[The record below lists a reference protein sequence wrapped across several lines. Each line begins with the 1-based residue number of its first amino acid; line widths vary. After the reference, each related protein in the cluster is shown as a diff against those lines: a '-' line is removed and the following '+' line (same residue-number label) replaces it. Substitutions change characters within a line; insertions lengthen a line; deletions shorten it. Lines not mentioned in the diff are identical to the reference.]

1 MLPTKSRR
9 QKENEI
15 KQEKSPEKEKKPD
28 QIRDKKR
35 QRGKRSGVHLLKAD
49 NADIKSE
56 PVIDNADIKSEPVIA
71 ANTISTPA
79 SISNTDELIRSPING
94 SQVMRTYLDNPYTVI
109 KKRMHCFN
117 LTLDSNVFLLYFFLL
132 IFVK

>member
-1 MLPTKSRR
+1 MVPTKSRR

-35 QRGKRSGVHLLKAD
+35 QRGKRCGVHLLKAD

-56 PVIDNADIKSEPVIA
+56 PVIA
-71 ANTISTPA
+71 ANTGKISTPA

-109 KKRMHCFN
+109 KKGCIVS
-117 LTLDSNVFLLYFFLL
+117 T
-132 IFVK
+132 

>member
-15 KQEKSPEKEKKPD
+15 KQEKSSEKEKKPD

-35 QRGKRSGVHLLKAD
+35 KSRKRSGVHLLKAD

-71 ANTISTPA
+71 ANTGKISTPA

-109 KKRMHCFN
+109 KKGCIVS
-117 LTLDSNVFLLYFFLL
+117 T
-132 IFVK
+132 

>member
-15 KQEKSPEKEKKPD
+15 KQEKSPEKEKKTD

-35 QRGKRSGVHLLKAD
+35 QRGKRCGVHLLKAD

-56 PVIDNADIKSEPVIA
+56 PVIDNAA
-71 ANTISTPA
+71 STN
-79 SISNTDELIRSPING
+79 NTDESIRSPING

-109 KKRMHCFN
+109 KKGCIVS
-117 LTLDSNVFLLYFFLL
+117 T
-132 IFVK
+132 

>member
-35 QRGKRSGVHLLKAD
+35 QRGKRCGVHLLKAD

-79 SISNTDELIRSPING
+79 ASTNNTDESIRSPING

-109 KKRMHCFN
+109 KKGCIVS
-117 LTLDSNVFLLYFFLL
+117 T
-132 IFVK
+132 